1 MEPRWLNATMIRAIH
16 TSQVQEHGG
25 SLGLRDQ
32 GLLDS
37 ALDRPRNRFHYESGA
52 DLFDLSAAYGFGL
65 AHPFVD
71 GNKRVAFQAM
81 YVFLG
86 LNGLRIEADLGLNG
100 LRIEADEPDVV
111 RLILAL
117 AAGDIP
123 EPELADWLRQNT
135 SSR

>member
-1 MEPRWLNATMIRAIH
+1 MIRAIH
-16 TSQVQEHGG
+16 TTQVQEHGG

-37 ALDRPRNRFHYESGA
+37 ALDRPRNRFHYDPET
-52 DLFDLSAAYGFGL
+52 DLVDLAASYGFGL
-65 AHPFVD
+65 ARNHPFVD

-86 LNGLRIEADLGLNG
+86 LNGLRL
-100 LRIEADEPDVV
+100 EADEAEVV

-117 AAGDIP
+117 AAGDVP
-123 EPELADWLRQNT
+123 EPDLATWLRQHT